1 MMDVMAGRNTDNSNK
16 GRSKEEY
23 EETGAFPTLSRPT
36 TAPPPSTSQSQSQS
50 QSRNSAMNNANNGS
64 RTHTHTHTHNDAAR
78 IAAEEL
84 AAARVEVM
92 MQRLSAE
99 NLEDDEAEI

>member
-1 MMDVMAGRNTDNSNK
+1 
-16 GRSKEEY
+16 
-23 EETGAFPTLSRPT
+23 
-36 TAPPPSTSQSQSQS
+36 
-50 QSRNSAMNNANNGS
+50 MNNANNGS